1 MVEAALYQDG
11 VRVST
16 PASLADT
23 FRELREQQ
31 DGMAWIG
38 LARPT
43 EAEILSLA
51 AEFDLHPLAVEDAME
66 AHQRPKLERYGDT
79 LFVVL
84 RAARYLDAP
93 EEVDFGELH
102 VFVGPD
108 FLITVRHGA
117 APDLSAV
124 RRRMEETPEL
134 LKLGPEAVL
143 YAILDAVVDGYAPVV
158 AGVQNDIDEIETEVF
173 RGDPEVSRRIYELS
187 REMVEFQRATR
198 PLVGMLHGLMA
209 GFAKYG
215 TDEELQRY
223 LRDVADHVT
232 HTSERVDGFR
242 QALTDILTVNATLVT
257 QQQNAEM
264 RALAEAGF
272 EQNEEIKKISSWAAI
287 LFAPTLVGTIYGMN
301 FEHMPEL
308 QLELRIPLRDR
319 PDGGGLRQFVRDFQA
334 AGLALTTSCRAQ
346 FFCGLCSRIGATIR
360 PPGRHRPGSS
370 SAGEAAG
377 GTAGSWETAAA
388 GAWTRHEATAR
399 TTRPARGS
407 LPQPGPAPPAV
418 AGAAH
423 PRRPHR
429 AHRMGRR
436 LPPARLPHPGS
447 RVTDMPELHTRLLAD
462 VIALGS
468 PYPLVLTGGYAV
480 RAHHLINRPSQDLD
494 VATENPAPMADIAA
508 TLPPAWK
515 QLDVLV
521 RPGRGQEPTR
531 HGVRL
536 CRGRCEAVFGTG
548 ESQVADWGVDA
559 PGTGST
565 SHLCS
570 ASPLRGLGTRT
581 VPVSGEAGAIT
592 RFLSRRV

>member
-1 MVEAALYQDG
+1 MSKRNRKSVWRRALTPQSGPPGPPRQRAEPAPEPEPASIVQAVLYRDG
-11 VRVST
+11 VRVAS
-16 PASLADT
+16 PATLADT
-23 FRELREQQ
+23 YRELHEQSG
-31 DGMAWIG
+31 GMAWIG

-43 EAEILSLA
+43 ESELLSLA
-51 AEFDLHPLAVEDAME
+51 AEFDLHPLSVEDAME
-66 AHQRPKLERYGDT
+66 AHQRPKLERYGET

-84 RAARYLDAP
+84 RAARYLDAV

-108 FLITVRHGA
+108 FVITVRHGA

-134 LKLGPEAVL
+134 LQRGPEAVL

-215 TDEELQRY
+215 TDEDLQTY

-301 FEHMPEL
+301 FDHMPEL
-308 QLELRIPLRDR
+308 HWLFGYPFAIGLMGVVCVSLYVIFKRRDW
-319 PDGGGLRQFVRDFQA
+319 L
-334 AGLALTTSCRAQ
+334 
-346 FFCGLCSRIGATIR
+346 
-360 PPGRHRPGSS
+360 
-370 SAGEAAG
+370 
-377 GTAGSWETAAA
+377 
-388 GAWTRHEATAR
+388 
-399 TTRPARGS
+399 
-407 LPQPGPAPPAV
+407 
-418 AGAAH
+418 
-423 PRRPHR
+423 
-429 AHRMGRR
+429 
-436 LPPARLPHPGS
+436 
-447 RVTDMPELHTRLLAD
+447 
-462 VIALGS
+462 
-468 PYPLVLTGGYAV
+468 
-480 RAHHLINRPSQDLD
+480 
-494 VATENPAPMADIAA
+494 
-508 TLPPAWK
+508 
-515 QLDVLV
+515 
-521 RPGRGQEPTR
+521 
-531 HGVRL
+531 
-536 CRGRCEAVFGTG
+536 
-548 ESQVADWGVDA
+548 
-559 PGTGST
+559 
-565 SHLCS
+565 
-570 ASPLRGLGTRT
+570 
-581 VPVSGEAGAIT
+581 
-592 RFLSRRV
+592 

>member
-1 MVEAALYQDG
+1 MAERRPRPAPIAKRHGWRWTGPAKASSAAGNGGPGTPEAEPAPPSPPEPASVVQAALYRDG
-11 VRVST
+11 VRVAT

-43 EAEILSLA
+43 EGELLSLA
-51 AEFDLHPLAVEDAME
+51 AEFDLHELAVEDAME
-66 AHQRPKLERYGDT
+66 AHQRPKLERYGET

-108 FLITVRHGA
+108 FVITVRHGA
-117 APDLSAV
+117 APDLTAV
-124 RRRMEETPEL
+124 RRRMEESPDL

-173 RGDPEVSRRIYELS
+173 SGDPEVSRRIYELS

-198 PLVGMLHGLMA
+198 PLVAMLHSLMA
-209 GFAKYG
+209 GFAKYR

-242 QALTDILTVNATLVT
+242 QALTDILTVNSTLVT

-301 FEHMPEL
+301 FDE
-308 QLELRIPLRDR
+308 
-319 PDGGGLRQFVRDFQA
+319 
-334 AGLALTTSCRAQ
+334 
-346 FFCGLCSRIGATIR
+346 
-360 PPGRHRPGSS
+360 
-370 SAGEAAG
+370 
-377 GTAGSWETAAA
+377 
-388 GAWTRHEATAR
+388 
-399 TTRPARGS
+399 
-407 LPQPGPAPPAV
+407 
-418 AGAAH
+418 
-423 PRRPHR
+423 
-429 AHRMGRR
+429 
-436 LPPARLPHPGS
+436 
-447 RVTDMPELHTRLLAD
+447 MPELHWMF
-462 VIALGS
+462 G
-468 PYPLVLTGGYAV
+468 YPFAIGLMAV
-480 RAHHLINRPSQDLD
+480 VCVSLYFIFKRR
-494 VATENPAPMADIAA
+494 
-508 TLPPAWK
+508 
-515 QLDVLV
+515 
-521 RPGRGQEPTR
+521 
-531 HGVRL
+531 
-536 CRGRCEAVFGTG
+536 
-548 ESQVADWGVDA
+548 DW
-559 PGTGST
+559 
-565 SHLCS
+565 L
-570 ASPLRGLGTRT
+570 
-581 VPVSGEAGAIT
+581 
-592 RFLSRRV
+592 

>member
-1 MVEAALYQDG
+1 MSERRPSPVSKNAGNGRSARRSVWRRALPPEQDTAELPEPGAASAVESGEQPSIVEAALYRDG

-16 PASLADT
+16 PATLAET
-23 FRELREQQ
+23 YRELRDQPS
-31 DGMAWIG
+31 GMAWIG

-43 EAEILSLA
+43 SGELLSLA

-93 EEVDFGELH
+93 EEVDFAELH

-108 FLITVRHGA
+108 FVITVRHGA

-124 RRRMEETPEL
+124 RSRMEDSPDL

-173 RGDPEVSRRIYELS
+173 RGEPEVSRRIYELS

-209 GFAKYG
+209 GFTKYE

-232 HTSERVDGFR
+232 HISERVDGFR
-242 QALTDILTVNATLVT
+242 QALTEILTVNATLVT

-301 FEHMPEL
+301 FSHMPEL
-308 QLELRIPLRDR
+308 HWGFGYPFAIGLMGVVCASLYVIFKRRDW
-319 PDGGGLRQFVRDFQA
+319 L
-334 AGLALTTSCRAQ
+334 
-346 FFCGLCSRIGATIR
+346 
-360 PPGRHRPGSS
+360 
-370 SAGEAAG
+370 
-377 GTAGSWETAAA
+377 
-388 GAWTRHEATAR
+388 
-399 TTRPARGS
+399 
-407 LPQPGPAPPAV
+407 
-418 AGAAH
+418 
-423 PRRPHR
+423 
-429 AHRMGRR
+429 
-436 LPPARLPHPGS
+436 
-447 RVTDMPELHTRLLAD
+447 
-462 VIALGS
+462 
-468 PYPLVLTGGYAV
+468 
-480 RAHHLINRPSQDLD
+480 
-494 VATENPAPMADIAA
+494 
-508 TLPPAWK
+508 
-515 QLDVLV
+515 
-521 RPGRGQEPTR
+521 
-531 HGVRL
+531 
-536 CRGRCEAVFGTG
+536 
-548 ESQVADWGVDA
+548 
-559 PGTGST
+559 
-565 SHLCS
+565 
-570 ASPLRGLGTRT
+570 
-581 VPVSGEAGAIT
+581 
-592 RFLSRRV
+592 

>member
-1 MVEAALYQDG
+1 MPERRARPVPVTKGNRKSMWRRAVAMPPAAPSEPPAPGPAPADAKTDAAESGSVVQAALYRDG
-11 VRVST
+11 VRVAT

-23 FRELREQQ
+23 FRELRDQP

-43 EAEILSLA
+43 ENEILTLA

-66 AHQRPKLERYGDT
+66 AHQRPKLERYGET

-84 RAARYLDAP
+84 RAARYLDAS

-102 VFVGPD
+102 VFLGPD

-134 LKLGPEAVL
+134 LNLGPEAVL

-158 AGVQNDIDEIETEVF
+158 SGVQNDIDEIETEVF
-173 RGDPEVSRRIYELS
+173 GGDPWVSRRIYELS

-301 FEHMPEL
+301 FTHMPEL
-308 QLELRIPLRDR
+308 HW
-319 PDGGGLRQFVRDFQA
+319 
-334 AGLALTTSCRAQ
+334 ALGYP
-346 FFCGLCSRIGATIR
+346 F
-360 PPGRHRPGSS
+360 
-370 SAGEAAG
+370 
-377 GTAGSWETAAA
+377 
-388 GAWTRHEATAR
+388 
-399 TTRPARGS
+399 
-407 LPQPGPAPPAV
+407 AV
-418 AGAAH
+418 ALMAVVCTS
-423 PRRPHR
+423 
-429 AHRMGRR
+429 
-436 LPPARLPHPGS
+436 LY
-447 RVTDMPELHTRLLAD
+447 
-462 VIALGS
+462 VIFKK
-468 PYPLVLTGGYAV
+468 
-480 RAHHLINRPSQDLD
+480 R
-494 VATENPAPMADIAA
+494 
-508 TLPPAWK
+508 
-515 QLDVLV
+515 
-521 RPGRGQEPTR
+521 
-531 HGVRL
+531 
-536 CRGRCEAVFGTG
+536 
-548 ESQVADWGVDA
+548 DW
-559 PGTGST
+559 
-565 SHLCS
+565 L
-570 ASPLRGLGTRT
+570 
-581 VPVSGEAGAIT
+581 
-592 RFLSRRV
+592 

>member
-1 MVEAALYQDG
+1 MTPERRAHRPQSTRKHSWRRAAERRTPERPATPPAADPPRRRPEHTAPQAPSVVEAALYRDG
-11 VRVST
+11 VRVSSPT
-16 PASLADT
+16 TLAET
-23 FRELREQQ
+23 YRELRARP

-43 EAEILSLA
+43 EAELLSLA
-51 AEFDLHPLAVEDAME
+51 AEFDLHELAVEDAME

-124 RRRMEETPEL
+124 RHRMEDDPEL
-134 LKLGPEAVL
+134 LRLGPEAVL

-173 RGDPEVSRRIYELS
+173 SGAPEVSRRIYELA

-198 PLVGMLHGLMA
+198 PLVGMLHALMA

-242 QALTDILTVNATLVT
+242 QALADILTVNATLVT

-301 FEHMPEL
+301 FETMPEL
-308 QLELRIPLRDR
+308 KW
-319 PDGGGLRQFVRDFQA
+319 A
-334 AGLALTTSCRAQ
+334 AGYPFAILLMGVVCV
-346 FFCGLCSRIGATIR
+346 
-360 PPGRHRPGSS
+360 
-370 SAGEAAG
+370 
-377 GTAGSWETAAA
+377 
-388 GAWTRHEATAR
+388 
-399 TTRPARGS
+399 S
-407 LPQPGPAPPAV
+407 LYFV
-418 AGAAH
+418 FK
-423 PRRPHR
+423 RR
-429 AHRMGRR
+429 
-436 LPPARLPHPGS
+436 
-447 RVTDMPELHTRLLAD
+447 
-462 VIALGS
+462 
-468 PYPLVLTGGYAV
+468 
-480 RAHHLINRPSQDLD
+480 
-494 VATENPAPMADIAA
+494 
-508 TLPPAWK
+508 
-515 QLDVLV
+515 
-521 RPGRGQEPTR
+521 
-531 HGVRL
+531 
-536 CRGRCEAVFGTG
+536 
-548 ESQVADWGVDA
+548 DW
-559 PGTGST
+559 
-565 SHLCS
+565 L
-570 ASPLRGLGTRT
+570 
-581 VPVSGEAGAIT
+581 
-592 RFLSRRV
+592 

>member
-1 MVEAALYQDG
+1 MSERRARPAAKNSDAKNSASKGSRKSVWRRALTPPTAPPETALPADGPPASETAEPPSIVQAALYRDG
-11 VRVST
+11 VRVSS
-16 PASLADT
+16 PATLADT
-23 FRELREQQ
+23 FRELREQPS
-31 DGMAWIG
+31 GMAWIG
-38 LARPT
+38 LARPP
-43 EAEILSLA
+43 ESELLSLG

-108 FLITVRHGA
+108 FVITVRHGA
-117 APDLSAV
+117 APDLTAV
-124 RRRMEETPEL
+124 RHRMEKTPEL
-134 LKLGPEAVL
+134 LRLGPEAVL

-198 PLVGMLHGLMA
+198 PLVGMLHALMA

-301 FEHMPEL
+301 F
-308 QLELRIPLRDR
+308 DR
-319 PDGGGLRQFVRDFQA
+319 
-334 AGLALTTSCRAQ
+334 
-346 FFCGLCSRIGATIR
+346 
-360 PPGRHRPGSS
+360 
-370 SAGEAAG
+370 
-377 GTAGSWETAAA
+377 
-388 GAWTRHEATAR
+388 
-399 TTRPARGS
+399 
-407 LPQPGPAPPAV
+407 
-418 AGAAH
+418 
-423 PRRPHR
+423 
-429 AHRMGRR
+429 
-436 LPPARLPHPGS
+436 
-447 RVTDMPELHTRLLAD
+447 MPELHWVLGYPFAILLMAVVCTSLY
-462 VIALGS
+462 VIFK
-468 PYPLVLTGGYAV
+468 
-480 RAHHLINRPSQDLD
+480 R
-494 VATENPAPMADIAA
+494 
-508 TLPPAWK
+508 K
-515 QLDVLV
+515 
-521 RPGRGQEPTR
+521 
-531 HGVRL
+531 
-536 CRGRCEAVFGTG
+536 
-548 ESQVADWGVDA
+548 DW
-559 PGTGST
+559 
-565 SHLCS
+565 L
-570 ASPLRGLGTRT
+570 
-581 VPVSGEAGAIT
+581 
-592 RFLSRRV
+592 

>member
-1 MVEAALYQDG
+1 MSERRARSASKNNRNTRNTKNTRNAGNTGSTGNTGNSAEAENGKDARKPVWRRALNPPAAPPAQPPSPRPDAPAPESADVGSVVQAALYRDG

-16 PASLADT
+16 PTSLADT
-23 FRELREQQ
+23 FRQLREQP

-43 EAEILSLA
+43 ERELLSLA

-66 AHQRPKLERYGDT
+66 AHQRPKLERYGET

-84 RAARYLDAP
+84 SAARYLDAA

-108 FLITVRHGA
+108 FVITVRHGA

-143 YAILDAVVDGYAPVV
+143 YAILDSVVDGYVPVV
-158 AGVQNDIDEIETEVF
+158 TGVQNDIDEIETEVF

-198 PLVGMLHGLMA
+198 PLVGMLHALMA

-301 FEHMPEL
+301 FERMPEL
-308 QLELRIPLRDR
+308 
-319 PDGGGLRQFVRDFQA
+319 
-334 AGLALTTSCRAQ
+334 
-346 FFCGLCSRIGATIR
+346 
-360 PPGRHRPGSS
+360 
-370 SAGEAAG
+370 
-377 GTAGSWETAAA
+377 SWEFGYPFAI
-388 GAWTRHEATAR
+388 GLM
-399 TTRPARGS
+399 GVVCVS
-407 LPQPGPAPPAV
+407 LYV
-418 AGAAH
+418 IFK
-423 PRRPHR
+423 RR
-429 AHRMGRR
+429 
-436 LPPARLPHPGS
+436 
-447 RVTDMPELHTRLLAD
+447 
-462 VIALGS
+462 
-468 PYPLVLTGGYAV
+468 
-480 RAHHLINRPSQDLD
+480 
-494 VATENPAPMADIAA
+494 
-508 TLPPAWK
+508 
-515 QLDVLV
+515 
-521 RPGRGQEPTR
+521 
-531 HGVRL
+531 
-536 CRGRCEAVFGTG
+536 
-548 ESQVADWGVDA
+548 DW
-559 PGTGST
+559 
-565 SHLCS
+565 L
-570 ASPLRGLGTRT
+570 
-581 VPVSGEAGAIT
+581 
-592 RFLSRRV
+592 